1 MPSPFTELI
10 QILSVTHRFHTPPG
24 IFAARGALSRLAD
37 AGRQLEL
44 QVGVSQMAEQAAH
57 PPLCSGPS
65 PMATKTDATT
75 ETLATKPA
83 AKKKASP
90 KKTKA
95 SARKT
100 ATATTSRG
108 KTTSSKKKTPASPK
122 AKTAKPKKPASSK
135 QPPKP
140 NPQNPTKK
148 DRFVGRELV
157 VKGAR
162 QHNLKNVDL
171 TLPKKKLV
179 VVTGPSGS
187 GKSSLV
193 FDTIYAEGQRRY
205 VESLSAY
212 ARQFLERM
220 DKPDVDLITG
230 LAPAIAIEQQTGTRN
245 PRSTVATQTEVY
257 DYLRLLFARIGTT
270 VSPVS
275 GEVVTRDSPRS
286 VADELQRQLEDGTR
300 YYLCFPFP
308 EHKGVKKADEL
319 AALQARGFYRIV
331 ALPTEK
337 QAAKGAA
344 PEVIDL
350 SKTDA
355 SSVRTAATR
364 LLVLVDRLAA
374 RAGDD
379 AVTNRIA
386 DSVEQAFREGTER
399 AIIVTVPREDDETMQ
414 RLDFSAHFE
423 RDGMRFEEP
432 TAQLFSFN
440 SPLGACPAC
449 QGFGRVPGIDP
460 DLVLPNP
467 DLSIRQGA
475 IAPFRTDQWSKH
487 QRSLLK
493 LAAQEG
499 IDADTPFTL
508 LPKEHKELVW
518 DGKGD
523 YPGINGFF
531 AFLAKKAY
539 KMHFRIFSARFRGY
553 TRCPACDGYRL
564 RPQALHVKLMGPA
577 LGTEGDTPR
586 WTHLGEIAELT
597 TADAKLFFDGLQI
610 SDHDREVAGRIL
622 DEIEKRLGYLVEV
635 GLDYLTLDR
644 LAQTLSGGE
653 TQRINLATSLGSSLV
668 GSLYVLDEPTI
679 GLHPRDNDRL
689 ISILEGLRDIGN
701 SVLVVEHDE
710 QMMRR
715 ADQIVDVGPGSG
727 SLGGEIMFQ
736 GTFDEAL
743 KDDASL
749 TGAYLSGRKTIPVPK
764 TRRQLDPERQVTVK
778 TARANNLKRI
788 DVGFPLDGIT
798 VVTGVS
804 GSGKSTL
811 VHSTLFAALQRLK
824 GGDYQG
830 KVGAHD
836 VVLGHEL
843 VDSVEMVDQTPIGKS
858 PRSNPVTYVKAF
870 DPIRDLLSRTH
881 QAKIRGYRAGTFSFN
896 VPGGRCETCQGEGV
910 VQVEMQFL
918 ADLYLECEAC
928 GGKRFKQ
935 DVLEIRWKGK
945 NVDDILALTV
955 NEAVEFFAG
964 EKRVSNKLKGLKD
977 VGLGYLTLGQ
987 PSNTLSGGEAQRVK
1001 LAAHL
1006 AKRHS
1011 GHTLYLFD
1019 EPTTGLHFDDI
1030 KTLLKAFNALV
1041 EAGHSVILI
1050 EHNLDVIKAAD
1061 WVIDIGPEGG
1071 RRGGFV
1077 VAEGTPEQVT
1087 KVKESHTGAFLKEI
1101 LG

>member
-1 MPSPFTELI
+1 
-10 QILSVTHRFHTPPG
+10 
-24 IFAARGALSRLAD
+24 
-37 AGRQLEL
+37 
-44 QVGVSQMAEQAAH
+44 MA
-57 PPLCSGPS
+57 
-65 PMATKTDATT
+65 
-75 ETLATKPA
+75 
-83 AKKKASP
+83 
-90 KKTKA
+90 KTKA
-95 SARKT
+95 AP
-100 ATATTSRG
+100 
-108 KTTSSKKKTPASPK
+108 TPASRPTPNGADPK
-122 AKTAKPKKPASSK
+122 
-135 QPPKP
+135 
-140 NPQNPTKK
+140 N
-148 DRFVGRELV
+148 RFVGRDLV

-171 TLPKKKLV
+171 TIPKKRLV

-212 ARQFLERM
+212 ARQFLDRM

-230 LAPAIAIEQQTGTRN
+230 LAPAIAIEQQTGTKN

-257 DYLRLLFARIGTT
+257 DYLRLLYARVGTT

-275 GEVVTRDSPRS
+275 GEVVTQDSPRS
-286 VADELQRQLEDGTR
+286 AAEEIQEALPEKTR
-300 YYLCFPFP
+300 FYLCFPFP
-308 EHKGVKKADEL
+308 SHKGAKKVQEL
-319 AALQARGFYRIV
+319 EALLARGFFRLL

-337 QAAKGAA
+337 QAEKGQQ

-350 SKTDA
+350 NETPPDQVKTPV
-355 SSVRTAATR
+355 SR

-374 RAGDD
+374 KPGDD
-379 AVTNRIA
+379 ATTNRIA
-386 DSVEQAFREGTER
+386 DSVEQAFREGDER
-399 AIIVTVPREDDETMQ
+399 AVVVTAPRPDAGEAFET
-414 RLDFSAHFE
+414 LDFSARFE
-423 RDGMRFEEP
+423 RDGIEFEEP
-432 TAQLFSFN
+432 TPQLFSFN

-460 DLVLPNP
+460 DLVIPNP
-467 DLSIRQGA
+467 ELSIRQGA
-475 IAPFRTDQWSKH
+475 VAPFRTDTWSKH
-487 QRSLLK
+487 QRTLMRI
-493 LAAQEG
+493 AAQND
-499 IDADTPFTL
+499 IDLDTPYTL
-508 LPKEHKELVW
+508 LSQDQKSLIWK
-518 DGKGD
+518 GKDD
-523 YPGINGFF
+523 YVGVDGFF
-531 AFLAKKAY
+531 AFLQKKAY
-539 KMHFRIFSARFRGY
+539 KMHYRIYNARFRGY

-564 RPQALHVKLMGPA
+564 RPQALHVKLKGPA

-586 WTHLGEIAELT
+586 WTHIGEIAELT
-597 TADAKLFFDGLQI
+597 TADARAFFDAIEL
-610 SDHDREVAGRIL
+610 SEHDHEVAGRVL
-622 DEIEKRLGYLVEV
+622 EEIRKRLGYLVEV

-644 LAQTLSGGE
+644 LAMTLSGGE

-689 ISILEGLRDIGN
+689 ITILEGLRDIGN
-701 SVLVVEHDE
+701 TVLVVEHDE

-715 ADQIVDVGPGSG
+715 ADQIIDIGPGSG
-727 SLGGEIMFQ
+727 ALGGEVMFQ
-736 GTFDEAL
+736 GTFEEAL
-743 KDDASL
+743 ASDASL
-749 TGAYLSGRKTIPVPK
+749 TGAYLSGRKTIPVPDE
-764 TRRQLDPERQVTVK
+764 RRSVDPERVITVTG
-778 TARANNLKRI
+778 AREHNLKRLE
-788 DVGFPLDGIT
+788 VSFPLDTIT

-811 VHSTLFAALQRLK
+811 VHATLFAALQRLK
-824 GGDYQG
+824 GRDFEG
-830 KVGAHD
+830 KVGTHD
-836 VVLGHEL
+836 DVTGAEHIET
-843 VDSVEMVDQTPIGKS
+843 VEMVDQSPIGKS

-870 DPIRDLLSRTH
+870 DAIRDLLASTH

-935 DVLEIRWKGK
+935 DVLEIRFKGK
-945 NVDDILALTV
+945 NVAEILDLTV
-955 NEAVEFFAG
+955 DEAVVFFNG
-964 EKRVSNKLKGLKD
+964 QSRIENRLQTLQD

-1006 AKRHS
+1006 SKSHQ

-1030 KTLLKAFNALV
+1030 KKLLAAFNALV
-1041 EAGHSVILI
+1041 EAGHSVVLI

-1071 RRGGFV
+1071 RRGGFL
-1077 VAEGTPEQVT
+1077 VAEGTPEQVAA
-1087 KVKESHTGAFLKEI
+1087 VEESHTGRFLRDV
-1101 LG
+1101 LTTDA